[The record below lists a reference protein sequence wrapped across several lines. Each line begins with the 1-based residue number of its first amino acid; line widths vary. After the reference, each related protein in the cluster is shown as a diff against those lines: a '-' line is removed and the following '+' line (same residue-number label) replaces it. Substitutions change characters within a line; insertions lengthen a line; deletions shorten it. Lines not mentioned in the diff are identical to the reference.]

1 MTPMGWLQILL
12 VVGLVLA
19 SAVPLGIYMARVF
32 AGERTFLS
40 PLLGRIETGIYRIAG
55 IDAMRDQGW
64 LGYVGAML
72 VFNATGFVLL
82 YTLLRLQ
89 GVLPLN
95 PNGLGAVDPHLAFN
109 TAVSFVTN
117 TNWQSYAGESTM
129 SHLSQMFGLATQN
142 FVSAATGI
150 ALALALARGFARV
163 EARGVGNFWADM
175 TRGTLYVLL
184 PLSLVLAVVFVALGI
199 PQTFSGNVEAT
210 TLEGAS
216 QSIALGPVAS
226 QIAIKQLGTNGGGFF
241 NANSAHPFEN
251 PNGWT
256 NLLSLWAILAIP
268 AALAVTFGR
277 IVGATRQG
285 TILLATMT
293 LLLLGGLVA
302 CYAAEAAGNPI
313 LAALGLDPADGNME
327 GKETRFGIAWS
338 AIWAVVTTAASNGS
352 VNAMHDSF
360 TPLGGLVPM
369 VMIQL
374 GEIVFG
380 GVGSGLYGLL
390 VYAVIAVFVAGLM
403 VGRTPEYLGKKIE
416 AREIKLASLAVLVP
430 PVFILA
436 FTALA
441 LLWPGAL
448 SGLNNDGPHGF
459 SEALYA
465 YTSAVGN
472 NGSAFGGLTASV
484 PFWDT
489 TLGIAMLVG
498 RFAIIVPVLALAGAL
513 AVKKRVPA
521 SDGTF
526 PTDGP
531 LFVVLLAGTILVV
544 GGLSFFPALALGPI
558 GEHFVMLA
566 GQAF

>member
-40 PLLGRIETGIYRIAG
+40 PLLGRVEAALYRAAG
-55 IDAMRDQGW
+55 IDATHEQGW

-72 VFNATGFVLL
+72 VFNAAGFILL
-82 YTLLRLQ
+82 YALLRLQ

-95 PNGLGAVDPHLAFN
+95 PNELGAVDPHLAFN

-163 EARGVGNFWADM
+163 EARGVGNFWTDL
-175 TRGTLYVLL
+175 TRGILYVLL
-184 PLSLVLAVVFVALGI
+184 PLSLVLAIAFVALGV
-199 PQTFSGNVEAT
+199 PQTFSSNIETT

-216 QSIALGPVAS
+216 QTIALGPIAS

-277 IVGATRQG
+277 MVGASRQG
-285 TILLATMT
+285 TVLLATMT
-293 LLLLGGLVA
+293 VLLVGGLAA

-313 LAALGLDPADGNME
+313 LTALGLNPADGNME
-327 GKETRFGIAWS
+327 GKETRFGIVWS

-369 VMIQL
+369 FMIQL

-416 AREIKLASLAVLVP
+416 AREVKLASLVVLVP

-448 SGLNNDGPHGF
+448 GGLNNDGPHGF

-472 NGSAFGGLTASV
+472 NGSAFAGLTASV

-513 AVKKRVPA
+513 AAKKRVPA

-526 PTDGP
+526 PTDGL

-558 GEHFVMLA
+558 VEHFAMLA
-566 GQAF
+566 GQTF